1 MNLSRNT
8 NVNEGWNNMP
18 ADLKIFTEIN
28 ALMERQTQ
36 ALGVEPTVKESADY
50 ERRAKR
56 LTDLCELL
64 NLTWES
70 REREAA
76 QLRRA

>member
-1 MNLSRNT
+1 
-8 NVNEGWNNMP
+8 MP
-18 ADLKIFTEIN
+18 ADLKIFAEIN
-28 ALMERQTQ
+28 ALMERQNE
-36 ALGVEPTVKESADY
+36 ALKVEPAVLEAAEY

-70 REREAA
+70 RERAA
-76 QLRRA
+76 H